1 MGQVGKYKF
10 YFRKSSFKKNLSNA
24 DILLKLISYHK
35 PRNFLEVGVLE
46 GVTARNVCELLSKI
60 HINNFTYTG
69 IDLFGVDQSQNNK
82 KEFTPVS
89 NKFSN
94 PLKYFYFKYILKLNP
109 NSLDAVNHLLK
120 KFNKSIEL
128 YRGYS
133 HLILK
138 KLNISK
144 YDFIFL
150 DGGHSYET
158 VKMDLS
164 LILKNTKKN
173 ALILCD
179 DYNVLHYGVRQAVN
193 EIKDN
198 YYFED
203 LGRFALIKT

>member
-69 IDLFGVDQSQNNK
+69 IDLFGVDQLQNNK

>member
-69 IDLFGVDQSQNNK
+69 IDLFGVDQLQNNK

-150 DGGHSYET
+150 DGGHSYKT

>member
-1 MGQVGKYKF
+1 VGQVGKYKF